1 MMPLKCRLLNAVP
14 TAIQSLWKRKRK
26 TPEETQPHSQ
36 EDQDDTLAS
45 DHDEIKA
52 IVEPYWHIF
61 NFCLEQFETGVIHSL
76 TSTQPSANE
85 PTNPTTVMLG
95 CKATEGDDDLN
106 YASGLHA
113 YPPLLS
119 LRLQA
124 GALKFNM
131 CDTSIVLF
139 LRYIEYAL

>member
-1 MMPLKCRLLNAVP
+1 MSSAKRGSYGDTISVEEKEEDARGD
-14 TAIQSLWKRKRK
+14 TTTQSRR
-26 TPEETQPHSQ
+26 PRR
-36 EDQDDTLAS
+36 
-45 DHDEIKA
+45 
-52 IVEPYWHIF
+52 HI
-61 NFCLEQFETGVIHSL
+61 SL